1 MGLEVREVCWCE
13 YTTLTIYDM
22 RVRVNPP
29 LCVCGLLKKKG
40 GEHLNLNLTH
50 LLYLYDYV

>member
-1 MGLEVREVCWCE
+1 LEVREVCWCE